1 MEKWCWKCASKAS
14 PRPLFYFGKQPK
26 KAISCKKFFLR
37 IRYFERDYQKPVKR
51 LTLFF
56 LLNPLPVNGQSYKK
70 QKRLGTSDQ
79 LLFRLWNKITKISLL
94 ITYSGSWVIPKI
106 TAANLCKPIHDIIN
120 YSIYICSFRSGKC
133 GKEEKKLQHF
143 DFLEN

>member
-1 MEKWCWKCASKAS
+1 MK
-14 PRPLFYFGKQPK
+14 G
-26 KAISCKKFFLR
+26 
-37 IRYFERDYQKPVKR
+37 DYQRPVKR

-120 YSIYICSFRSGKC
+120 STSICPFESGKC
-133 GKEEKKLQHF
+133 QKEGKKLQKF
-143 DFLEN
+143 EYLNISRTKELFRWYKKDFIVFKALSFGEKIKIW